1 MSRSDGESDIR
12 DPYSF
17 DGHTEFRERIRRL
30 LAQSV
35 LPCAEEWERKAYI
48 PAEGWRTLGK
58 QGLLGLGHSG
68 EDFLRSA
75 VFLEELGRT
84 GYAGVRAA
92 VGVHAYMA
100 SSYLELFGTA
110 EQKAKYLPRIR
121 SGELVVALAISEEGA
136 GSDLSRLRTEAL
148 SADSSGRYVN
158 GCKQPVANGSRAD
171 LFITLV
177 RTRQATSER
186 GLTGAS
192 LILVD
197 GRSPGVTRRPEP
209 MLGMRSADVCRI
221 DFDQVRVEN
230 DQSIGRPDRALMYLM
245 KALEFERLVAGILAV
260 GGVHSCL
267 ALLGTFVREHR
278 VGGAPLAAKQVVKH
292 RLADLVAEFEMVRHF
307 AYRAAWRHSQG
318 DLDSQTASILKLKA
332 TELAVETARV
342 CVQYH
347 GAQGYAE
354 GSAAARHYRDAMAG
368 TIAAGASELMRDM
381 IFEGMSYEP

>member
-1 MSRSDGESDIR
+1 MSPDADSAIR
-12 DPYSF
+12 DPYAF
-17 DGHTEFRERIRRL
+17 AGHGEFRERIRHL

-35 LPCAEEWERKAYI
+35 LPHADEWERSTRI
-48 PAEGWRTLGK
+48 PAKGWRALGE
-58 QGLLGLGHSG
+58 QGLLGFGHSG

-100 SSYLELFGTA
+100 ASYLELFGTA
-110 EQKAKYLPRIR
+110 EQKATYLPRIR
-121 SGELVVALAISEEGA
+121 SGELVVALAISEDEA
-136 GSDLSRLRTEAL
+136 GSDLSRLATEAL
-148 SADSSGRYVN
+148 TADESGRYVN
-158 GCKQPVANGSRAD
+158 GCKRPVANGSQAD
-171 LFITLV
+171 LIVTLV

-192 LILVD
+192 LVLVD
-197 GRSPGVTRRPEP
+197 AHSPGVTRRPEP

-221 DFDQVRVEN
+221 DFDQVKVGH
-230 DQSIGRPDRALMYLM
+230 DQLLGRQDRALMHLM
-245 KALEFERLVAGILAV
+245 KALDFERLVAGILAV

-267 ALLGTFVREHR
+267 ALLGAFVREHR
-278 VGGAPLAAKQVVKH
+278 VGGAPLAAKQAVKH
-292 RLADLVAEFEMVRHF
+292 RLADLVAEFELVRHF

-332 TELAVETARV
+332 TELAVETAQV

-347 GAQGYAE
+347 GARGYAE

-381 IFEGMSYEP
+381 IFEGMSYEL